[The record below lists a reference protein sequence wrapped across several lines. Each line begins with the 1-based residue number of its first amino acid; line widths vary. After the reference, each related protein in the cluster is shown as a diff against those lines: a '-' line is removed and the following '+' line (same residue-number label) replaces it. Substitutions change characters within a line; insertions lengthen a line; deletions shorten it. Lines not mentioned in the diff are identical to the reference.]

1 MKKKWRALLLA
12 GLFVFGAA
20 NGAMADYMMGSQGP
34 EVKNLQR
41 KLIANGYKL
50 KADGNFSWATASAVK
65 KFQQKKHLDVD
76 GIVGPATYKALMGT
90 SMYSAAKSQPSAH
103 SSKPLHYMGI
113 DDSTVQW
120 HKAGPVKST
129 VKAITDEAQKY
140 VGVPYQF
147 GGTTPRGFDC
157 SGFIQY
163 VFNKKGIVLPRGADE
178 QYSAGRKISINAL
191 EPGDLVYFQ
200 TYDEGISHSGLY
212 LGDGYFISATSSR
225 GVAVATMKS
234 GYWHD
239 RYMGANRVL

>member
-1 MKKKWRALLLA
+1 MKKQWRMLLLT
-12 GLFVFGAA
+12 GLFAFGVAS
-20 NGAMADYMMGSQGP
+20 GSMADYMMGSQGP

-41 KLIANGYKL
+41 KLISQGYKL
-50 KADGNFSWATASAVK
+50 KADGNFSWATVSAVK
-65 KFQQKKHLDVD
+65 KFQHKKHLDVD
-76 GIVGPATYKALMGT
+76 GIVGPATYKALMGK
-90 SMYSAAKSQPSAH
+90 SMYKAAPAATTNSHALSYH
-103 SSKPLHYMGI
+103 MGI

-120 HKAGPVKST
+120 RKPGTVKST
-129 VKAITDEAQKY
+129 VKAITEEAQKY

-163 VFNKKGIVLPRGADE
+163 VFNQKGIVLPRGADE
-178 QYSAGRKISINAL
+178 QYTAGRKVSINAL